1 MLVIKGKEEC
11 AKIRIKQRGPGIE
24 REKKEKKQRW
34 QKRKKRRRK
43 ERTKTKEGPQC
54 RTLRLKSNGGTSAVP
69 PQWPRDLHSHAAADP
84 PLPRLTHTE
93 RKIKSERESSSTPLV
108 APPPTRHLHDPII
121 WFPLPHTGTSSYR
134 HPALLL
140 PRYPAIPRPLSTYH
154 KPLEG
159 ANLLLPDPPSPRPL
173 KSTVR
178 PTACVP
184 HPPSL
189 PSTPGAPSETT
200 ALVCTSLSTPCGHV
214 HLPPPPHTSFVVQF
228 LLISFSFSSS
238 LGSSFLCISFSIY
251 MGIIIF
257 FYNHTH
263 VMASKHVYNKHP

>member
-1 MLVIKGKEEC
+1 M
-11 AKIRIKQRGPGIE
+11 
-24 REKKEKKQRW
+24 
-34 QKRKKRRRK
+34 
-43 ERTKTKEGPQC
+43 
-54 RTLRLKSNGGTSAVP
+54 
-69 PQWPRDLHSHAAADP
+69 
-84 PLPRLTHTE
+84 PRLTHTE

-134 HPALLL
+134 NPALLL

-189 PSTPGAPSETT
+189 PSPLVHRQRPQPSCVRLSRPPV
-200 ALVCTSLSTPCGHV
+200 ATSTFHLLLTLHSLCNSYSSHFHS
-214 HLPPPPHTSFVVQF
+214 HLPLAPPSSASYFPSIWE
-228 LLISFSFSSS
+228 LL
-238 LGSSFLCISFSIY
+238 
-251 MGIIIF
+251 F
-257 FYNHTH
+257 FFTITR
-263 VMASKHVYNKHP
+263 M